1 MGKMVIVAAAI
12 GDGGVM
18 AAALRR
24 TGIDVLGRVPWGAHI
39 CLFYETK
46 QDLLDTVVAYF
57 EAGLQNDEFCVWA
70 VSNSISEQ
78 EARAALAQQVP
89 NFAQHLAA
97 GSIEI
102 VPSRDWYL
110 SGDDFDLQ
118 KIAGGWDAKL
128 RTALAKGFEGMRV
141 SGNAFWLAT
150 HYWTD
155 FSQYEHELDRSL
167 AGRRMIALLTY
178 PLRASNGADVLDVA
192 RAHDVTVARRK
203 GNWEVIEAFDI
214 VGEDRP
220 LTQRELEVLA
230 WVARGKSA
238 WEIGEILSITK
249 RTVDEHAQRAAQ
261 KLGAGNRTQAV
272 VIALGKRLID
282 VNLSE

>member
-1 MGKMVIVAAAI
+1 MVIVAAAM
-12 GDGGVM
+12 GDEGVM

-110 SGDDFDLQ
+110 SADDFDLQ

-128 RTALAKGFEGMRV
+128 RTALANGFEGMRV

-178 PLRASNGADVLDVA
+178 SLRASTGTDVLDVA
-192 RAHDVTVARRK
+192 RAHDVTVARRM
-203 GNWEVIEAFDI
+203 GNWEVMEAFDI
-214 VGEDRP
+214 DGEDKP

-230 WVARGKSA
+230 WVARGKSS
-238 WEIGEILSITK
+238 WEIAEILSITK
-249 RTVDEHAQRAAQ
+249 RTADEHAHQATQ
-261 KLGAGNRTQAV
+261 KLGATNRTQAV
-272 VIALGKRLID
+272 AIAVRERLVD
-282 VNLSE
+282 PTKLHD